1 MSAIIENRTDKS
13 STDTESTSTDKPHT
27 NRIAEVCG
35 YQRLTTPELNKGT
48 AFTDEER
55 ERYGLRGLL
64 PAGVSD
70 PKTQEDRAMANM
82 RRKAY
87 DIERYVFLQALAA
100 RNERLFYRMVID
112 HIDELM
118 PLIYTPT
125 VGQACQEFAHIFR
138 QPKGFYITPDDRGK
152 IRDILKN
159 WAESDVR
166 MIVVTDGERIL
177 GLGDLGANGMGI
189 PIGKLSLYTAC
200 AGIPPKQCLPVMLD
214 IGTNNEKLRND
225 PLYLGIKQPRLEGVE
240 YDQLVEEFVLA
251 VQEIFPDAL
260 IQFEDFLTP
269 NAYAL
274 LNRYRDRVLCFNDDI
289 QGTAA
294 VALAGVLASSRITGN
309 DFSQLRI
316 MFLGAGSAATGIAD
330 LLQAAFV
337 HAGLD
342 EKSARERL
350 WFVDQSGLVVKTSDN
365 LGPHNIP
372 YAHDAPNVTFDEAI
386 RKIKPHV
393 LIGATGAPGVF
404 TEDII
409 RLMAEVNERP
419 VIFALSNPTSR
430 AECTAEQAYQWTDGR
445 AVFCSGS
452 PFDAVNHNG
461 VLYRP
466 GQGNNAYVFPG
477 IGLGAIA
484 CRARTISDGMFLES
498 ARVLAELVSE
508 DDLAAGTAYPPLA
521 NIRQV
526 SLAIAVAVAEQAYE
540 EGLAQVTRPE
550 DLKQMI
556 ADLMYDPTY

>member
-1 MSAIIENRTDKS
+1 MSSPTENDATQD
-13 STDTESTSTDKPHT
+13 E
-27 NRIAEVCG
+27 EVELSG
-35 YQRLTTPELNKGT
+35 FERLTKAEFNKGT
-48 AFTDEER
+48 AFTEDER

-70 PKTQEDRAMANM
+70 PKTQENRAMANL
-82 RRKAY
+82 RRKGN
-87 DIERYVFLQALAA
+87 DIERYIFLQALAG

-159 WAESDVR
+159 WPETDVR
-166 MIVVTDGERIL
+166 MIVITDGERIL

-214 IGTNNEKLRND
+214 VGTNNEILRND
-225 PLYLGIKQPRLEGVE
+225 PLYLGIKQPRLKGEE
-240 YDQLVEEFVLA
+240 YDELIEEFMQA
-251 VQEIFPDAL
+251 VQERFPAAL

-294 VALAGVLASSRITGN
+294 VALAGVLASGRITGN
-309 DFSQLRI
+309 DFADLRI

-330 LLQAAFV
+330 LLQAAFIQV
-337 HAGLD
+337 GLD

-350 WFVDQSGLVVKTSDN
+350 WFVDQAGLLVKSRDD

-372 YAHDAPNVTFDEAI
+372 YAHDVPCVPFDKAI
-386 RKIKPHV
+386 RQIKPHV

-409 RLMAEVNERP
+409 RLLAQINDQP

-430 AECTAEQAYQWTDGR
+430 AECRAEQAYEWTEGR
-445 AVFCSGS
+445 AVFSSGS
-452 PFDAVNHNG
+452 PFDPVTYNG

-484 CRARTISDGMFLES
+484 CRARTISDGMFLEA
-498 ARVLAELVSE
+498 ARVLAEMVSDE
-508 DDLAAGTAYPPLA
+508 DLATRTVYPPLA
-521 NIRQV
+521 SIRKV
-526 SLAIAVAVAEQAYE
+526 SLAIAIAVTKQAYK
-540 EGLAQVTRPE
+540 EGLAQEERPDNLE
-550 DLKQMI
+550 QMI
-556 ADLMYDPTY
+556 AGLMYDPTY

>member
-1 MSAIIENRTDKS
+1 MLAPTQNDAAQE
-13 STDTESTSTDKPHT
+13 ESV
-27 NRIAEVCG
+27 ELCG
-35 YQRLTTPELNKGT
+35 YERLTKPEFNKGT
-48 AFTDEER
+48 AFTEEER

-70 PKTQEDRAMANM
+70 PKTQEERAMANL

-87 DIERYVFLQALAA
+87 DIERYVFLQALAG
-100 RNERLFYRMVID
+100 RNERLFYRLVID

-138 QPKGFYITPDDRGK
+138 QPRGFYITPDDRGQ
-152 IRDILKN
+152 IRDILQN
-159 WAESDVR
+159 WPETDVR

-200 AGIPPKQCLPVMLD
+200 AGIPPQQCMPVMLD
-214 IGTNNEKLRND
+214 IGTNNETLRDD
-225 PLYLGIKQPRLEGVE
+225 PLYLGIKQPRLEGAA
-240 YDQLVEEFVLA
+240 YDELVEEFVQA
-251 VQEIFPDAL
+251 VQETFPLAL

-269 NAYAL
+269 NAYTL

-294 VALAGVLASSRITGN
+294 VALAGVLASCRITGN
-309 DFSQLRI
+309 DFADLRI

-330 LLQAAFV
+330 LLQAAFIKV
-337 HAGLD
+337 GLD

-350 WFVDQSGLVVKTSDN
+350 WFVDQSGLVVKSRDN

-372 YAHDAPNVTFDEAI
+372 YAHDVSSVPFDEAI
-386 RKIKPHV
+386 RQIKPHV

-409 RLMAEVNERP
+409 RLMAEINERP

-430 AECTAEQAYQWTDGR
+430 AECTAEQAYEWTDGR
-445 AVFCSGS
+445 AVFASGS
-452 PFDAVNHNG
+452 PFDAVTLNN

-484 CRARTISDGMFLES
+484 CRASTISDGMFLES

-508 DDLAAGTAYPPLA
+508 KDLATGTAYPPLST
-521 NIRQV
+521 IRQV
-526 SLAIAVAVAEQAYE
+526 SLVIAVAVAEQAYK
-540 EGLAQVTRPE
+540 EGLAQEKRPD
-550 DLKQMI
+550 DLEQTI
-556 ADLMYDPTY
+556 ASLMYDPGY